1 MGAIR
6 ITLASR
12 GAREGTGRFNTIRI
26 EISNLLNTTRIN
38 MNWCA
43 RNRKIVLA
51 AASEAVELGR
61 LRGRCDFHLRK
72 PYGCGLF
79 LADFSRF
86 DSSRETFEACR
97 RTFRLAISRRDEGIS
112 MATKLSARNQ
122 I

>member
-1 MGAIR
+1 MSAIR

-12 GAREGTGRFNTIRI
+12 EVREGNRRFNTIRI
-26 EISNLLNTTRIN
+26 DMSNRLNTTRIN

-86 DSSRETFEACR
+86 DSSRETFEAFG
-97 RTFRLAISRRDEGIS
+97 RTLGLAI
-112 MATKLSARNQ
+112 
-122 I
+122 